1 MARHVLAGLFVLG
14 ALLVSGS
21 AFAQVVLHDISGM
34 LWRDRVPDGLRSA
47 HEADLGVPAYSV
59 ELLDA
64 GTLAVLLTT
73 TTDEEGRYRFSV
85 GSTQATRSYRVA
97 VTLQTSRFTGFS
109 PARVG
114 NDPLI
119 DSDIRPAGGNL
130 GRTDALVV
138 SLPAP
143 ATNIDVGM
151 IPRTVQIGDFAWF
164 DRSENGLQILQE
176 PGLQGLLVEAWST
189 DRTLRFAEATT
200 DVDGRYFMQLPGWG
214 QYRLRFESPAGT
226 TFTTRFVGDDPSI
239 DSDVIATGPN
249 AGWTGVVDFSSNTI
263 SIASV
268 DAGYVIGA
276 DGVDVAMDYDSVP
289 IIVYPG
295 FSATWSLRVRE
306 GLGRD
311 ITSVHVRAA
320 VPVGIQGMSWS
331 CQGVSGAVC
340 PASGTNAVDFTTS
353 LPANGEMRFV
363 FSGQVAANIG
373 PQVTASAEASVTA
386 PQWDALP
393 QNSSA
398 QAIMRNDRLFRDG
411 FQ

>member
-1 MARHVLAGLFVLG
+1 MARHALSGFVVLC
-14 ALLVSGS
+14 ALLANGS
-21 AFAQVVLHDISGM
+21 ACAQVVLHQVSGM
-34 LWRDRVPDGLRSA
+34 LWRDRVPDGVRSA
-47 HEADLGVPAYSV
+47 HEADLGVPAYTV

-64 GTLAVLLTT
+64 GTLTVLGTT

-97 VTLQTSRFTGFS
+97 VTLSTSRYSGFS
-109 PARVG
+109 PPRVG
-114 NDPLI
+114 NDPQV
-119 DSDIRPAGGNL
+119 DSDVRPAGGNL

-138 SLPAP
+138 SLAAP

-151 IPRTVQIGDFAWF
+151 IPLRVQIGDTAWF
-164 DRSENGLQILQE
+164 DRSGNGLQILQE

-200 DVDGRYFMQLPGWG
+200 DVDGRYRMQLPGWG
-214 QYRLRFESPAGT
+214 PYRLRFESPAGT
-226 TFTTRFVGDDPSI
+226 AFTTRFVGDDTSI

-263 SIASV
+263 SIASI

-289 IIVYPG
+289 IVVYPG

-320 VPVGIQGMSWS
+320 VPVGIQAMSWT
-331 CQGVSGAVC
+331 CQGVSGAMC
-340 PASGTNAVDFTTS
+340 PASGTNAVDFAAS
-353 LPANGEMRFV
+353 LPANGEMRLT

-373 PQVTASAEASVTA
+373 PLVTASAEASVTA

-398 QAIMRNDRLFRDG
+398 QAILRNDRLFRNG